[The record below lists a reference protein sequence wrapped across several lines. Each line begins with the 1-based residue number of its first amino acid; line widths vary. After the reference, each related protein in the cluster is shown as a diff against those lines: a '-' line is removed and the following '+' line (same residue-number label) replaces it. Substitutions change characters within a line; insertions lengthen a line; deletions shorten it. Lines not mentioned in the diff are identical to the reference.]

1 MAGAPA
7 GFGEDPPGLGDTAKT
22 NFAGLP
28 VEVPLVIGAPAIAV
42 RVDQD
47 QLLRHGAM
55 IAGGCDGNAESCD
68 ATAESCDANA
78 GSCDGNARSCYANA
92 GTCAGDAGRTGT
104 RARGTGSIRAW
115 LKSW

>member
-7 GFGEDPPGLGDTAKT
+7 GFGEDPPYFGDTPKT

-55 IAGGCDGNAESCD
+55 IAGGCDR
-68 ATAESCDANA
+68 NA
-78 GSCDGNARSCYANA
+78 GSCDGNPGS
-92 GTCAGDAGRTGT
+92 CAGDPGRTGT
-104 RARGTGSIRAW
+104 LARGTGSIRAW
-115 LKSW
+115 LKSWW